1 MEKMTRT
8 PIFAVAFCGCSC
20 LLFGAISA
28 NSADEKGAKSGA
40 VRTQLAGAKL
50 DPNLPDF
57 MKFDARQGYYLA
69 RFTDGLGRPLVVTL
83 YLFPDPKKNGGY
95 RPDQDVYKST
105 KLQKEPLPSVR
116 QGYGVN
122 IGDTPQQVKQKL
134 GRAPDYQLYDSRQG
148 RGIYR
153 YKSPLMIPV
162 DFKSERETWEYSADY
177 HFENGALRVI
187 EYEARYPFGG
197 R

>member
-1 MEKMTRT
+1 M
-8 PIFAVAFCGCSC
+8 FAVAFCGCSC
-20 LLFGAISA
+20 LTFGLISA
-28 NSADEKGAKSGA
+28 NSADGKSAKTGV
-40 VRTQLAGAKL
+40 VRTRLAGASL
-50 DPNLPDF
+50 DPNLPNF
-57 MKFDARQGYYLA
+57 MKFDVRQGYYLA

-95 RPDQDVYKST
+95 QPGHDIYQAT

-134 GRAPDYQLYDSRQG
+134 GRAPYYQSYDSRQG

-153 YKSPLMIPV
+153 YKSPLLIPV
-162 DFKSERETWEYSADY
+162 DFKSDRETWEYSADY
-177 HFENGALRVI
+177 RFENGALRVI
-187 EYEARYPFGG
+187 KYEARYPFGV